1 MDPKHLFYFSE
12 IVRQGSLSKASEKL
26 GVVQPTLSRIVKIL
40 EHQSGG
46 DLLKRT
52 RNGVTA
58 TSLGHKLADKGLE
71 IHRQIA
77 LAEEE
82 VSSWKTKSND
92 TINIGVGPM
101 LAQSLFSSFV
111 SDLLIDEILPPMK
124 VTTATAGRLLERLN
138 NQEID
143 IVLAPSK
150 LNSNQDMLIQE
161 IMLEDEIG
169 IYAGK
174 TSNLIRLN
182 RNITREELGRQSWM
196 VVGARS
202 NIYEEEYEHFSTLG
216 LPNLTPVISF
226 TGDISMCLRLLQTT
240 DMLVALPKLLT
251 NHSKMLSADQEL
263 STNLPAL
270 PRNVALWANAKE
282 VNTPKI
288 VQFKKLW
295 RNWLAAAIPTFHRGL
310 AKS

>member
-1 MDPKHLFYFSE
+1 M
-12 IVRQGSLSKASEKL
+12 
-26 GVVQPTLSRIVKIL
+26 KIL

-52 RNGVTA
+52 HNGVTA
-58 TSLGHKLADKGLE
+58 TTLGHTLADKGLE

-77 LAEEE
+77 LAEEDI
-82 VSSWKTKSND
+82 SSWKTKSRD

-111 SDLLIDEILPPMK
+111 SDLLVQNNLPPMK

-138 NQEID
+138 NQEVD

-150 LNSNQDMLIQE
+150 LNFNQDRLAQEVMLQ
-161 IMLEDEIG
+161 DEIG

-174 TSNLIRLN
+174 TSSLIGLN
-182 RNITREELGRQSWM
+182 RNITREELSRQSWM

-216 LPNLTPVISF
+216 LPNLSPIISF

-251 NHSKMLSADQEL
+251 QHSKMLSADQEL

-270 PRNVALWANAKE
+270 PRNVALWANASE
-282 VNTPKI
+282 VNSPKI
-288 VQFKKLW
+288 IQFKKLW
-295 RNWLAAAIPTFHRGL
+295 REWQLKTIETNQ
-310 AKS
+310 

>member
-1 MDPKHLFYFSE
+1 MDPKYLLYFSE
-12 IVRQGSLSKASEKL
+12 IVRQGSLSKASDKL

-295 RNWLAAAIPTFHRGL
+295 RNWLAAAIPTFHRG
-310 AKS
+310 

>member
-12 IVRQGSLSKASEKL
+12 IVRQGSLSKASDKL

-82 VSSWKTKSND
+82 VSSWKTKSKD

-111 SDLLIDEILPPMK
+111 SDLLVDNNLPPMK

-138 NQEID
+138 SQEID

-150 LNSNQDMLIQE
+150 LNSNQDRLVQE

-174 TSNLIRLN
+174 TSRLIGLN
-182 RNITREELGRQSWM
+182 RNITRDELGKQSWM

-216 LPNLTPVISF
+216 LPNLTPIISF

-251 NHSKMLSADQEL
+251 KHSNMLSADQEL

-270 PRNVALWANAKE
+270 PRNVALWANANE
-282 VNTPKI
+282 VNNPKI
-288 VQFKKLW
+288 IQFKKLW
-295 RNWLAAAIPTFHRGL
+295 REWQIKTIQTNQVDS
-310 AKS
+310 KN

>member
-12 IVRQGSLSKASEKL
+12 IVRQGSLSKASDKL

-82 VSSWKTKSND
+82 VSSWKTKSKD

-111 SDLLIDEILPPMK
+111 SDLLVDNNLPPMK

-150 LNSNQDMLIQE
+150 LNSNQDRLVQE

-174 TSNLIRLN
+174 TSRLIGLN
-182 RNITREELGRQSWM
+182 RNITRDELGKQSWM

-216 LPNLTPVISF
+216 LPNLTPIISF

-251 NHSKMLSADQEL
+251 KHSNMLSADQEL

-270 PRNVALWANAKE
+270 PRNVALWANANE
-282 VNTPKI
+282 VNNPKI
-288 VQFKKLW
+288 IQFKKLW
-295 RNWLAAAIPTFHRGL
+295 REWQLKTIRTNQEDS
-310 AKS
+310 KN

>member
-12 IVRQGSLSKASEKL
+12 IVRQGSLSKASDKL

-52 RNGVTA
+52 HNGVTA
-58 TSLGHKLADKGLE
+58 TTLGHTLADKGLE

-77 LAEEE
+77 LAEEDI
-82 VSSWKTKSND
+82 SSWKTKSRD

-111 SDLLIDEILPPMK
+111 SDLLVQNNLPPMK

-138 NQEID
+138 NQEVD

-150 LNSNQDMLIQE
+150 LNFNQDRLAQEVMLQ
-161 IMLEDEIG
+161 DEIG

-174 TSNLIRLN
+174 TSSLIGLN
-182 RNITREELGRQSWM
+182 RNITREELSAQSWM

-216 LPNLTPVISF
+216 LPNLSPIISF

-251 NHSKMLSADQEL
+251 QHSKMLSADQEL

-270 PRNVALWANAKE
+270 PRNVALWANASE
-282 VNTPKI
+282 VNSPKI
-288 VQFKKLW
+288 IQFKKLW
-295 RNWLAAAIPTFHRGL
+295 REWQLKTIETNQ
-310 AKS
+310 

>member
-1 MDPKHLFYFSE
+1 MDPKHLYYFSE
-12 IVRQGSLSKASEKL
+12 IVRQGSLSKASDKL
-26 GVVQPTLSRIVKIL
+26 DVVQPTLSRIVKIL

-77 LAEEE
+77 LAKEDI
-82 VSSWKTKSND
+82 SSWNIKSKD

-111 SDLLIDEILPPMK
+111 SDMLGKDLLPPMK
-124 VTTATAGRLLERLN
+124 ITTATAGRLLERLN
-138 NQEID
+138 KQEID

-150 LNSNQDMLIQE
+150 LNSDQDELVQE
-161 IMLEDEIG
+161 IILEDEIG
-169 IYAGK
+169 IFAGK
-174 TSNLIRLN
+174 SSHLIELG
-182 RNITREELGRQSWM
+182 RNITKDELIKQSWM

-216 LPNLTPVISF
+216 LPDLAPVISF
-226 TGDISMCLRLLQTT
+226 TGDISMCLQLLQTT
-240 DMLVALPKLLT
+240 DMVVALPKLLT
-251 NHSKMLSADQEL
+251 HHSKMLSASQEL

-270 PRNVALWANAKE
+270 SRNVAIWASAKNA
-282 VNTPKI
+282 NSPKI
-288 VQFKKLW
+288 TQFKKLW
-295 RNWLAAAIPTFHRGL
+295 REWQKNTAITN
-310 AKS
+310 SQ

>member
-12 IVRQGSLSKASEKL
+12 IVRQGSLSKASDKL

-52 RNGVTA
+52 RNGVSA

-111 SDLLIDEILPPMK
+111 SDLLIDDILPPMK

-169 IYAGK
+169 IYACK
-174 TSNLIRLN
+174 TSKLIRLN

-295 RNWLAAAIPTFHRGL
+295 RNWLAAAIPTFHRG
-310 AKS
+310 

>member
-295 RNWLAAAIPTFHRGL
+295 RNWLAAAIPTFHRG
-310 AKS
+310 

>member
-1 MDPKHLFYFSE
+1 M
-12 IVRQGSLSKASEKL
+12 
-26 GVVQPTLSRIVKIL
+26 KIL

-111 SDLLIDEILPPMK
+111 SDLLIDDILPPMK

-240 DMLVALPKLLT
+240 NMLVALPKLLT

-295 RNWLAAAIPTFHRGL
+295 RNWLAAAIPTFHRG
-310 AKS
+310 

>member
-12 IVRQGSLSKASEKL
+12 IVRQGSLSKASDKL

-40 EHQSGG
+40 EHRSGG

-295 RNWLAAAIPTFHRGL
+295 RNWLAAAIPTFHRG
-310 AKS
+310 

>member
-12 IVRQGSLSKASEKL
+12 IVRQGSLSKASDKL

-40 EHQSGG
+40 EQQAGG
-46 DLLKRT
+46 ELIKRT
-52 RNGVTA
+52 RNGVHA

-77 LAEEE
+77 LAKED
-82 VSSWKTKSND
+82 VSSWNLKSKD
-92 TINIGVGPM
+92 TIDIGVGPM
-101 LAQSLFSSFV
+101 LAQSIFSSFV
-111 SDLLIDEILPPMK
+111 SDMLHDNNLPPMK

-150 LNSNQDMLIQE
+150 LNSDQEELVQE
-161 IMLEDEIG
+161 ILLEDEIS

-174 TSNLIRLN
+174 SSELIGLN

-251 NHSKMLSADQEL
+251 RHSNMLTAEQEL

-270 PRNVALWANAKE
+270 PRNVALWANVKQ

-288 VQFKKLW
+288 IQFKKLW
-295 RNWLAAAIPTFHRGL
+295 REWQNETITTTGKGL
-310 AKS
+310 

>member
-1 MDPKHLFYFSE
+1 MDPKYLFYFSE
-12 IVRQGSLSKASEKL
+12 IVRQGSLSKASDKL

-295 RNWLAAAIPTFHRGL
+295 RNWLAAAIPTFHRG
-310 AKS
+310 

>member
-12 IVRQGSLSKASEKL
+12 IVRQGSLSKASDKL

-82 VSSWKTKSND
+82 VSSWKTKSKD

-111 SDLLIDEILPPMK
+111 SDLLVDNNLPPMK

-150 LNSNQDMLIQE
+150 LNSNQDRLVQE

-174 TSNLIRLN
+174 TSHLIGLN
-182 RNITREELGRQSWM
+182 RNITRDELGKQAWM

-216 LPNLTPVISF
+216 LPNLTPIISF

-251 NHSKMLSADQEL
+251 KYSNMLSADQEL

-270 PRNVALWANAKE
+270 PRNVALWANANE
-282 VNTPKI
+282 VNNPKI
-288 VQFKKLW
+288 IQFKKLW
-295 RNWLAAAIPTFHRGL
+295 REWQIKTIQTNQED
-310 AKS
+310 AKN

>member
-12 IVRQGSLSKASEKL
+12 IVRQGSLSKASDKL

-82 VSSWKTKSND
+82 VSSWRTKSKD

-111 SDLLIDEILPPMK
+111 SDLLVDNNLPPMK

-150 LNSNQDMLIQE
+150 LNSNQDRLVQE

-174 TSNLIRLN
+174 TSHLIGLN
-182 RNITREELGRQSWM
+182 RNITRDELGKQAWM

-216 LPNLTPVISF
+216 LPNLTPIISF

-251 NHSKMLSADQEL
+251 KHSNMLSADQEL
-263 STNLPAL
+263 PTNLPAL
-270 PRNVALWANAKE
+270 PRNVALWANANE
-282 VNTPKI
+282 VNNPKI
-288 VQFKKLW
+288 IQFKKLW
-295 RNWLAAAIPTFHRGL
+295 REWQIKTIQTNQEDS
-310 AKS
+310 KN

>member
-174 TSNLIRLN
+174 TSNLIGLN

-295 RNWLAAAIPTFHRGL
+295 RNWLAAAIPTFHRG
-310 AKS
+310 

>member
-12 IVRQGSLSKASEKL
+12 IVRQGSLSKASDKL

-82 VSSWKTKSND
+82 ISSWKTKSKD

-111 SDLLIDEILPPMK
+111 SDLLVDNNLPPMK

-150 LNSNQDMLIQE
+150 LNSNQDRLVQE

-174 TSNLIRLN
+174 TSRLIGLN
-182 RNITREELGRQSWM
+182 RNITRDELGKQSWM

-216 LPNLTPVISF
+216 LPNLTPIISF

-251 NHSKMLSADQEL
+251 KHSNMLSADQEL

-270 PRNVALWANAKE
+270 PRNVALWANANE
-282 VNTPKI
+282 VNNPKI
-288 VQFKKLW
+288 IQFKKLW
-295 RNWLAAAIPTFHRGL
+295 REWQIKTIQTNQEDS
-310 AKS
+310 KN

>member
-12 IVRQGSLSKASEKL
+12 IVRQGSLSKASDKL
-26 GVVQPTLSRIVKIL
+26 SVVQPTLSRIVKIL

-202 NIYEEEYEHFSTLG
+202 NIYEEEHEHFSILG

-251 NHSKMLSADQEL
+251 RHSNMLSADQEL

-270 PRNVALWANAKE
+270 PRNVALWANVKQ

-288 VQFKKLW
+288 IQFKKLW
-295 RNWLAAAIPTFHRGL
+295 REWQNKTITTAGKGL
-310 AKS
+310 

>member
-12 IVRQGSLSKASEKL
+12 IVRQGSLSKASDKL

-52 RNGVTA
+52 RNGVSA

-295 RNWLAAAIPTFHRGL
+295 RNWLAAAIPTFHRG
-310 AKS
+310 

>member
-12 IVRQGSLSKASEKL
+12 IVRQGSLSKASDKL

-150 LNSNQDMLIQE
+150 LNSSQDMLIQE

-295 RNWLAAAIPTFHRGL
+295 RNWLAAAIPTFHRG
-310 AKS
+310 

>member
-1 MDPKHLFYFSE
+1 MDPKYLLYFSE
-12 IVRQGSLSKASEKL
+12 IVRQGSLSKASDKL

-40 EHQSGG
+40 EHQAGG

-295 RNWLAAAIPTFHRGL
+295 RNWLAAAIPTFHRG
-310 AKS
+310 

>member
-12 IVRQGSLSKASEKL
+12 IVRQGSLSKASDKL

-111 SDLLIDEILPPMK
+111 SDLLIDDILPPMK

-295 RNWLAAAIPTFHRGL
+295 RNWLAAAIPTFHRG
-310 AKS
+310 

>member
-12 IVRQGSLSKASEKL
+12 IVRQGSLSKASDKL

-82 VSSWKTKSND
+82 ISSWKTKSKD

-111 SDLLIDEILPPMK
+111 SDLLVYNNLPPMK

-150 LNSNQDMLIQE
+150 LNSNQDRLVQE

-174 TSNLIRLN
+174 TSRLIGLN
-182 RNITREELGRQSWM
+182 RNITRDELGKQSWM

-216 LPNLTPVISF
+216 LPNLTPIISF

-251 NHSKMLSADQEL
+251 KHSNMLSADQEL

-270 PRNVALWANAKE
+270 PRNVALWANANE
-282 VNTPKI
+282 VNNPKI
-288 VQFKKLW
+288 IQFKKLW
-295 RNWLAAAIPTFHRGL
+295 REWQLKTIQTNQEDS
-310 AKS
+310 KN

>member
-12 IVRQGSLSKASEKL
+12 IVRQGSLSRASDKL

-40 EHQSGG
+40 EQQAGG
-46 DLLKRT
+46 DLIKRS
-52 RNGVTA
+52 RNGVHA

-77 LAEEE
+77 LAEEDI
-82 VSSWKTKSND
+82 SSWNTKSKD

-101 LAQSLFSSFV
+101 LAQSLFASFV
-111 SDLLIDEILPPMK
+111 SDMLSHNMLPPMK
-124 VTTATAGRLLERLN
+124 VITATAGRLLERLN

-150 LNSNQDMLIQE
+150 LNSDQEKLVQE
-161 IMLEDEIG
+161 ILLEDEIG
-169 IYAGK
+169 IFAGK
-174 TSNLIRLN
+174 LSQLIGLH
-182 RNITREELGRQSWM
+182 RNVTRDELGKQPWM

-216 LPNLTPVISF
+216 LPNITPIISF
-226 TGDISMCLRLLQTT
+226 TGDISMCLQLLQTT

-251 NHSKMLSADQEL
+251 HHSNLLSAEQEL

-270 PRNVALWANAKE
+270 PRNVALWANAKN
-282 VNTPKI
+282 VNIPKI
-288 VQFKKLW
+288 IQFKTLW
-295 RNWLAAAIPTFHRGL
+295 RDWQNKSLNLTEKEIPY
-310 AKS
+310 S

>member
-1 MDPKHLFYFSE
+1 
-12 IVRQGSLSKASEKL
+12 
-26 GVVQPTLSRIVKIL
+26 
-40 EHQSGG
+40 
-46 DLLKRT
+46 
-52 RNGVTA
+52 
-58 TSLGHKLADKGLE
+58 
-71 IHRQIA
+71 
-77 LAEEE
+77 
-82 VSSWKTKSND
+82 
-92 TINIGVGPM
+92 M

-111 SDLLIDEILPPMK
+111 SDLFVDNNLPPMK

-150 LNSNQDMLIQE
+150 LNSNQDRLVQE

-174 TSNLIRLN
+174 TSRLIGLN
-182 RNITREELGRQSWM
+182 RNITRDELGKQTWM

-216 LPNLTPVISF
+216 LPNLTPIISF

-251 NHSKMLSADQEL
+251 KHSNFLSTDQEL

-270 PRNVALWANAKE
+270 PRNVALWANANE
-282 VNTPKI
+282 VNNPKI
-288 VQFKKLW
+288 IQFKKLW
-295 RNWLAAAIPTFHRGL
+295 REWQIKTIQTNQEDS
-310 AKS
+310 KN

>member
-12 IVRQGSLSKASEKL
+12 IVRQGSLSKASDKL
-26 GVVQPTLSRIVKIL
+26 GVVQPTLSRIVQIL

-111 SDLLIDEILPPMK
+111 SDLLIDDILPPMK
-124 VTTATAGRLLERLN
+124 VTTATAGWLLERLN

-150 LNSNQDMLIQE
+150 LNYNQDMLIQE

-182 RNITREELGRQSWM
+182 RNITKEELGKQSWM

-202 NIYEEEYEHFSTLG
+202 NIYEEEYEHFLTLG

-270 PRNVALWANAKE
+270 PRNVALWAHAKE

-295 RNWLAAAIPTFHRGL
+295 REWQMKTI
-310 AKS
+310 

>member
-12 IVRQGSLSKASEKL
+12 IVRQGSLSKASDKL

-111 SDLLIDEILPPMK
+111 SDLLIDDILPPMK

-240 DMLVALPKLLT
+240 NMLVALPKLLT

-295 RNWLAAAIPTFHRGL
+295 RNWLAAAIPTFHRG
-310 AKS
+310 

>member
-12 IVRQGSLSKASEKL
+12 IVRQGSLSKASDKL

-82 VSSWKTKSND
+82 VSSWKTKSKD

-111 SDLLIDEILPPMK
+111 SDLLVDNNLPPMK

-150 LNSNQDMLIQE
+150 LNSNQDRLVQE

-174 TSNLIRLN
+174 TSRLIGLN
-182 RNITREELGRQSWM
+182 RNITRDELAKQAWM

-216 LPNLTPVISF
+216 LPNLTPIISF

-251 NHSKMLSADQEL
+251 KHSNMLSADQEL

-270 PRNVALWANAKE
+270 PRNVALWANANE
-282 VNTPKI
+282 VNNPKI
-288 VQFKKLW
+288 IQFKKLW
-295 RNWLAAAIPTFHRGL
+295 REWQIKTIQTNQEDS
-310 AKS
+310 KN

>member
-12 IVRQGSLSKASEKL
+12 IVRQGSLSKASDKL

-111 SDLLIDEILPPMK
+111 SDLLIDKILPPMK

-295 RNWLAAAIPTFHRGL
+295 RNWLSAAIPTFHRG
-310 AKS
+310 

>member
-12 IVRQGSLSKASEKL
+12 IVRQGSLSKASDKL

-295 RNWLAAAIPTFHRGL
+295 RNWLAAAIPTFHRG
-310 AKS
+310 

>member
-12 IVRQGSLSKASEKL
+12 IVRQGSLSKASDKL

-52 RNGVTA
+52 HNGVTA
-58 TSLGHKLADKGLE
+58 TTLGHTLADKGLE

-77 LAEEE
+77 LAEEDI
-82 VSSWKTKSND
+82 SSWKTKSRD

-111 SDLLIDEILPPMK
+111 SDLLVQKNLPPMK

-138 NQEID
+138 NQEVD

-150 LNSNQDMLIQE
+150 LNFNQDRLAQEVMLQ
-161 IMLEDEIG
+161 DEIG

-174 TSNLIRLN
+174 TSSLIGLN
-182 RNITREELGRQSWM
+182 RNITREELSRQSWM

-216 LPNLTPVISF
+216 LPNLSPIISF

-251 NHSKMLSADQEL
+251 QHSKMLSADQEL

-270 PRNVALWANAKE
+270 PRNVALWANASE
-282 VNTPKI
+282 VNSPKI
-288 VQFKKLW
+288 IQFKKLW
-295 RNWLAAAIPTFHRGL
+295 REWQLKTIETNQ
-310 AKS
+310 

>member
-12 IVRQGSLSKASEKL
+12 IVRQGSLSKASDKL

-52 RNGVTA
+52 HNGVTA
-58 TSLGHKLADKGLE
+58 TTLGHALADKGLE

-77 LAEEE
+77 LAEEDI
-82 VSSWKTKSND
+82 SSWKTKSRD

-111 SDLLIDEILPPMK
+111 SDLLVQNNLPPMK

-138 NQEID
+138 NQEVD

-150 LNSNQDMLIQE
+150 LNFNQDRLAQEVMLQ
-161 IMLEDEIG
+161 DEIG

-174 TSNLIRLN
+174 TSSLIGLN
-182 RNITREELGRQSWM
+182 RNITREELSRQSWM

-216 LPNLTPVISF
+216 LPNLSPIISF

-251 NHSKMLSADQEL
+251 QHSKMLSADQEL

-270 PRNVALWANAKE
+270 PRNVALWANASE
-282 VNTPKI
+282 VNSPKI
-288 VQFKKLW
+288 IQFKKLW
-295 RNWLAAAIPTFHRGL
+295 REWQLKTIETNQ
-310 AKS
+310 

>member
-12 IVRQGSLSKASEKL
+12 IVRQGSLSKASDKL

-82 VSSWKTKSND
+82 VSSWKTKSKD

-111 SDLLIDEILPPMK
+111 SDLLVDNNLPPMK

-150 LNSNQDMLIQE
+150 LNSNQDRLVQE

-174 TSNLIRLN
+174 TSRLIGLN
-182 RNITREELGRQSWM
+182 RNITRDELGKQSWM

-216 LPNLTPVISF
+216 LPNLTPIISF

-251 NHSKMLSADQEL
+251 KHSNMLSADQEL

-270 PRNVALWANAKE
+270 PRNVALWANANE
-282 VNTPKI
+282 VNNPKI
-288 VQFKKLW
+288 IQFKKLW
-295 RNWLAAAIPTFHRGL
+295 REWQIKTIQTNQVDS
-310 AKS
+310 KN

>member
-12 IVRQGSLSKASEKL
+12 IVRQGSLSKASDKL

-82 VSSWKTKSND
+82 VSSWKTKSKD

-111 SDLLIDEILPPMK
+111 SDLLVDNNLPPMK

-150 LNSNQDMLIQE
+150 LNSNQDRLVQE

-174 TSNLIRLN
+174 TSRLIGLN
-182 RNITREELGRQSWM
+182 RNITRDELGKQTWM

-216 LPNLTPVISF
+216 LPNLTPIISF

-251 NHSKMLSADQEL
+251 KHSNMLSADQEL

-270 PRNVALWANAKE
+270 PRNVALWANANE
-282 VNTPKI
+282 VNNPKI
-288 VQFKKLW
+288 IQFKKLW
-295 RNWLAAAIPTFHRGL
+295 REWQIKTIQTNQEDS
-310 AKS
+310 KN